1 MSVFPRMMFLKVIHN
16 CVDVSRELFFPSLD
30 SLRYNIKTWGN
41 CRTMVYYHHISFDMH
56 REVLSVAFRATKDST
71 DLPAAF
77 PITKKETGDPPK

>member
-16 CVDVSRELFFPSLD
+16 CVDVAGIFFSSLD
-30 SLRYNIKTWGN
+30 SLRCNIRKWGN
-41 CRTMVYYHHISFDMH
+41 CRTMVYYHHISTDMH